1 MVNCKHNS
9 TDKEI
14 NAYSTIIVVKLMI
27 TTTDDAEILHLLRYI
42 QFKVSKDSVK
52 LVKIRLPI

>member
-14 NAYSTIIVVKLMI
+14 NAYSTIIVAKLMI
-27 TTTDDAEILHLLRYI
+27 TTTDDVEILH
-42 QFKVSKDSVK
+42 
-52 LVKIRLPI
+52 